1 MTVQPLPETR
11 AALAALAEVSGS
23 GDGRFLEQF
32 TAAAEEARRI
42 APDCVG
48 LTVTFVEDDVSFTW
62 ATTDLEAA
70 TLDAVQYLSGGPCVS
85 AVGEGRVLTDSVD
98 DGPLDERRWR
108 TFAAACA
115 CTGVASTLSI
125 PLLRDGRVFAGV
137 NLYGGTP
144 ATFET
149 HHDELA
155 AVFGGWPE
163 GAVTNADLALTSLAR
178 ARSAPIVL
186 EEAVR
191 SNVAVGII
199 MAANHVPEDQ
209 ARRTLSDAA
218 ARAGVSE
225 GRVAAVL
232 LATHGG

>member
-11 AALAALAEVSGS
+11 TALAALAEVSGS
-23 GDGRFLEQF
+23 ADGRFLEQF
-32 TAAAEEARRI
+32 TRAAEQTRRI

-48 LTVTFVEDDVSFTW
+48 LTVTFVEDDVSLTW
-62 ATTDLEAA
+62 ATTDLEVA
-70 TLDAVQYLSGGPCVS
+70 TLDAVQYLAGGPCVS
-85 AVGEGRVLTDSVD
+85 AVDEGRVRTDSVD

-115 CTGVASTLSI
+115 RTGVASTLSI

-144 ATFET
+144 TTFQT

-155 AVFGGWPE
+155 AVFGGWAD

-191 SNVAVGII
+191 SNVAVGMI
-199 MAANHVPEDQ
+199 MAAHHVPEAE
-209 ARRTLSDAA
+209 ARRTLTDVA

-225 GRVAAVL
+225 GRVAEML
-232 LATHGG
+232 LATHDR